1 MVHVGI
7 SGNQESRPEAR
18 KMKER
23 MSNEQERRQL
33 EYAIRHY
40 AYNQSARDIVLLSV
54 IEMTAPQDLGAHYA
68 IALKARWPSSEG
80 KFQLRAFVA
89 TQDQGKQW
97 WFLGLPDGWLATVA
111 EEVVKTRDETRAR
124 P

>member
-1 MVHVGI
+1 MTW
-7 SGNQESRPEAR
+7 RPEAQIR
-18 KMKER
+18 NQKMKAL

-33 EYAIRHY
+33 EQAMRRY
-40 AYNQSARDIVLLSV
+40 AYSQSARDIVLLSV
-54 IEMTAPQDLGAHYA
+54 IEMTVPQDLGAHYA
-68 IALKARWPSSEG
+68 IALKARWPFSEG

-111 EEVVKTRDETRAR
+111 EEIAKTSDEAR
-124 P
+124 LS